1 MTTSPQVGTRGLR
14 DTARDETASLIASN
28 KVEGT
33 AVYGADSNKIGRIEN
48 VMIDKFTGHVAYAV
62 LSFGGWLGM
71 GSDHYALPWNMLKY
85 NEELGGYVVNLTK
98 EKLERAPKYNSDA
111 RWEARE
117 VDAYYGSMLM

>member
-1 MTTSPQVGTRGLR
+1 MTATQVGSRGLR

-33 AVYGADSNKIGRIEN
+33 AVYGSDRNKIGRIEN
-48 VMIDKFTGHVAYAV
+48 VMIDKFSGQVAYAV

-71 GSDHYALPWNMLKY
+71 GADHYALPWSMLKY

-98 EKLERAPKYNSDA
+98 DKLDRAPKYRSDES
-111 RWEARE
+111 WETRDI
-117 VDAYYGSMLM
+117 DAYYGTALM